1 MSDRM
6 PAAFVTSVVLHSLV
20 VAVLLLAAYS
30 KSFESKPA
38 TKVFELVAGEG
49 DNFAATEAPAL
60 GSPGG
65 IKLTVPPPPAPQPES
80 VKPEPASPEV
90 TKPEPVP
97 EKPIPTPP
105 VPTPPVPAPIVPK
118 PPIPVAP
125 PVPKQEPVKS
135 PTEPKPTTSKT
146 KTMAEQMR
154 WEAIRSE
161 SKIKTQIARDKAAE
175 KKRLEQEAK
184 VAKAAAA
191 SAPRVDVEG
200 IVKGVQGGSTA
211 NKEGGAGGKALVR
224 SDGPVME
231 AYFGM
236 LRDRLLKA
244 LDKPPGLSDTLVA
257 EAEFRISADGSI
269 RGAKII
275 SPSGS
280 VEFDRAVLE
289 AYSRVRM
296 PARPD
301 GKSTVQTARFRTKD
315 LDGG

>member
-1 MSDRM
+1 M
-6 PAAFVTSVVLHSLV
+6 PAAFVTSVVLHGLV

-30 KSFESKPA
+30 KNFESKPA
-38 TKVFELVAGEG
+38 TKIFELVAGEG

-65 IKLTVPPPPAPQPES
+65 IKLSVPAPP
-80 VKPEPASPEV
+80 VPRPEPVAPEV

-105 VPTPPVPAPIVPK
+105 VPTPPIPTPPVPK
-118 PPIPVAP
+118 PPMPVAP

-211 NKEGGAGGKALVR
+211 NKVGGAGGKALVR
-224 SDGPVME
+224 SDAPEMMD

-257 EAEFRISADGSI
+257 EAEFRIGADGSI

-280 VEFDRAVLE
+280 AEFDRAVLE

-301 GKSTVQTARFRTKD
+301 GKSSVQTARFRTKD
-315 LDGG
+315 LDGR

>member
-65 IKLTVPPPPAPQPES
+65 IKLSVPSPPVPR
-80 VKPEPASPEV
+80 PEPVAPEV

-97 EKPIPTPP
+97 EKPVPTPPIPTPP
-105 VPTPPVPAPIVPK
+105 VPK

-184 VAKAAAA
+184 VAKAEAA

-257 EAEFRISADGSI
+257 EAEFRIGADGSI

>member
-1 MSDRM
+1 M
-6 PAAFVTSVVLHSLV
+6 PAAFVTSVVLHGLV

-38 TKVFELVAGEG
+38 TKIFELVAGDG

-65 IKLTVPPPPAPQPES
+65 IKLSVPAPP
-80 VKPEPASPEV
+80 VPRPEPVAPEV

-97 EKPIPTPP
+97 EKP
-105 VPTPPVPAPIVPK
+105 VPTPPVTTPPVPK

-184 VAKAAAA
+184 VARAAAA

-257 EAEFRISADGSI
+257 EAEFRIGADGSI

-280 VEFDRAVLE
+280 AEFDRAVLE

-301 GKSTVQTARFRTKD
+301 GKSSVQTARFRTKD

>member
-1 MSDRM
+1 M
-6 PAAFVTSVVLHSLV
+6 PAAFVTSVVLHGLV

-38 TKVFELVAGEG
+38 TKIFELVAGEG

-65 IKLTVPPPPAPQPES
+65 IKLSVPAPP
-80 VKPEPASPEV
+80 VPRPEPVAPEV

-105 VPTPPVPAPIVPK
+105 VPTPPVPK
-118 PPIPVAP
+118 PPMPVAP

-211 NKEGGAGGKALVR
+211 NKVGGAGGKALVR
-224 SDGPVME
+224 SDAPEMMD

-257 EAEFRISADGSI
+257 EAEFRIGADGSI

-280 VEFDRAVLE
+280 AEFDRAVLE

-301 GKSTVQTARFRTKD
+301 GKSSVQTARFRTKD
-315 LDGG
+315 LDGR

>member
-1 MSDRM
+1 M
-6 PAAFVTSVVLHSLV
+6 PAAFVTSVVLHGLV

-38 TKVFELVAGEG
+38 TKIFELVAGEG

-65 IKLTVPPPPAPQPES
+65 IKLSVPAPP
-80 VKPEPASPEV
+80 VPRPEPVAPEV

-105 VPTPPVPAPIVPK
+105 VPTPPTPTPPVPK
-118 PPIPVAP
+118 PPMPVAP
-125 PVPKQEPVKS
+125 SVPKQEPVKS

-184 VAKAAAA
+184 AAKAAAA

-224 SDGPVME
+224 SDGPVMD

-257 EAEFRISADGSI
+257 EAEFRIGADGSI

-280 VEFDRAVLE
+280 AEFDRAVLE

-301 GKSTVQTARFRTKD
+301 GKSSVQTARFRTKD

>member
-65 IKLTVPPPPAPQPES
+65 IKLSVPSPPVPR
-80 VKPEPASPEV
+80 PEPVAPEV

-97 EKPIPTPP
+97 EKPVPTPPIPTPP
-105 VPTPPVPAPIVPK
+105 VPK
-118 PPIPVAP
+118 PPMPVAP

-257 EAEFRISADGSI
+257 EAEFRIGADGSI

-280 VEFDRAVLE
+280 AEFDRAVLE

-301 GKSTVQTARFRTKD
+301 GKSSVQTARFRTKD

>member
-1 MSDRM
+1 M
-6 PAAFVTSVVLHSLV
+6 PAAFVTSVLLHGLV

-38 TKVFELVAGEG
+38 TKIFELVAGEG

-65 IKLTVPPPPAPQPES
+65 IKLSVPTPPIPR
-80 VKPEPASPEV
+80 PEPVAPEA

-105 VPTPPVPAPIVPK
+105 VPTPPIPTPPVPK

-211 NKEGGAGGKALVR
+211 NKVGGAGGKALVR
-224 SDGPVME
+224 SDAPEMMD

-257 EAEFRISADGSI
+257 EAEFRIGADGSI

-280 VEFDRAVLE
+280 AEFDRAVLE

-301 GKSTVQTARFRTKD
+301 GKSSVQTARFRTKD
-315 LDGG
+315 LDGR

>member
-1 MSDRM
+1 M

-90 TKPEPVP
+90 TKPMPVP

-105 VPTPPVPAPIVPK
+105 LPTPPVPAPIVPK

-257 EAEFRISADGSI
+257 EAEFRIGADGSI

>member
-1 MSDRM
+1 M

-65 IKLTVPPPPAPQPES
+65 IKLSVPSPPVPRL
-80 VKPEPASPEV
+80 EPVAPEV

-97 EKPIPTPP
+97 EKPVPTPPIPTPP
-105 VPTPPVPAPIVPK
+105 VPTPPVPTPPVPK

-257 EAEFRISADGSI
+257 EAEFRIGADGSI

>member
-1 MSDRM
+1 
-6 PAAFVTSVVLHSLV
+6 
-20 VAVLLLAAYS
+20 
-30 KSFESKPA
+30 
-38 TKVFELVAGEG
+38 
-49 DNFAATEAPAL
+49 
-60 GSPGG
+60 
-65 IKLTVPPPPAPQPES
+65 
-80 VKPEPASPEV
+80 
-90 TKPEPVP
+90 
-97 EKPIPTPP
+97 
-105 VPTPPVPAPIVPK
+105 
-118 PPIPVAP
+118 
-125 PVPKQEPVKS
+125 
-135 PTEPKPTTSKT
+135 
-146 KTMAEQMR
+146 MAEQMR

-184 VAKAAAA
+184 AAKAAAA

-224 SDGPVME
+224 SDGPVMD

-257 EAEFRISADGSI
+257 EAEFRIGADGSI

-280 VEFDRAVLE
+280 AEFDRAVLE

-301 GKSTVQTARFRTKD
+301 GKSSVQTARFRTKD

>member
-6 PAAFVTSVVLHSLV
+6 PAAFVTSVVLHGLV

-38 TKVFELVAGEG
+38 TKIFELVAGEG

-60 GSPGG
+60 GLPGG
-65 IKLTVPPPPAPQPES
+65 IKLNVPAPP
-80 VKPEPASPEV
+80 VPRPEPVAPEV

-105 VPTPPVPAPIVPK
+105 VTTPPIPTPPVPK

-211 NKEGGAGGKALVR
+211 NKVGGAGGKALVR
-224 SDGPVME
+224 SDAPEMME

-257 EAEFRISADGSI
+257 EAEFRIGADGSI

-280 VEFDRAVLE
+280 AEFDRAVLE

-301 GKSTVQTARFRTKD
+301 GKSSVQTARFRTKD
-315 LDGG
+315 LDGR

>member
-1 MSDRM
+1 M
-6 PAAFVTSVVLHSLV
+6 PAAFVTSVVLHGLV

-38 TKVFELVAGEG
+38 TKIFELVAGEG

-65 IKLTVPPPPAPQPES
+65 IKLSVPAPP
-80 VKPEPASPEV
+80 VPRPEPVAPEV

-105 VPTPPVPAPIVPK
+105 VPTPPIPTPPVPK
-118 PPIPVAP
+118 PPMPVAP

-211 NKEGGAGGKALVR
+211 NKVGGAGGKALVR
-224 SDGPVME
+224 SDAPEMMD

-257 EAEFRISADGSI
+257 EAEFRIGADGSI

-280 VEFDRAVLE
+280 AEFDRAVLE

-301 GKSTVQTARFRTKD
+301 GKSSVQTARFRTKD
-315 LDGG
+315 LDGR

>member
-1 MSDRM
+1 M
-6 PAAFVTSVVLHSLV
+6 PAAFVTSVVLHGLV

-38 TKVFELVAGEG
+38 TKIFELVAGEG

-65 IKLTVPPPPAPQPES
+65 IKLSVPAPP
-80 VKPEPASPEV
+80 VPRPEPVAPEV

-97 EKPIPTPP
+97 EKPVPTPPIPTPP
-105 VPTPPVPAPIVPK
+105 VPK

-257 EAEFRISADGSI
+257 EAEFRIGADGSI

>member
-1 MSDRM
+1 M

-65 IKLTVPPPPAPQPES
+65 IKLSVPSPPVPR
-80 VKPEPASPEV
+80 PEPVAPEV

-97 EKPIPTPP
+97 EKP
-105 VPTPPVPAPIVPK
+105 VPTPPVTTPPVPK

-257 EAEFRISADGSI
+257 EAEFRIGADGSI

>member
-65 IKLTVPPPPAPQPES
+65 IKLSVPSPPVPR
-80 VKPEPASPEV
+80 PEPVAPEV

-97 EKPIPTPP
+97 EKPVPTPPIPTPP
-105 VPTPPVPAPIVPK
+105 MPK

-184 VAKAAAA
+184 VARAAAA

-224 SDGPVME
+224 GDGPEKME

-257 EAEFRISADGSI
+257 EAEFRIGADGSI

-280 VEFDRAVLE
+280 AEFDRAVLE

-301 GKSTVQTARFRTKD
+301 GKSSVQTARFRTKD

>member
-90 TKPEPVP
+90 TKPMPVP

-105 VPTPPVPAPIVPK
+105 LPTPPVPAPIVPK

-211 NKEGGAGGKALVR
+211 NKQGGAGGKALVR

-257 EAEFRISADGSI
+257 EAEFRIGADGSI

>member
-6 PAAFVTSVVLHSLV
+6 PAAFVTSVLLHGLV

-38 TKVFELVAGEG
+38 TKIFELVAGEG

-65 IKLTVPPPPAPQPES
+65 IKLSVPTPPIPPPEPVAPE
-80 VKPEPASPEV
+80 A

-105 VPTPPVPAPIVPK
+105 VPK

-211 NKEGGAGGKALVR
+211 NKVGGAGGKALVR
-224 SDGPVME
+224 SDAPEMMD

-257 EAEFRISADGSI
+257 EAEFRIGADGSI

-280 VEFDRAVLE
+280 AEFDRAVLE

-301 GKSTVQTARFRTKD
+301 GKSSVQTARFRTKD
-315 LDGG
+315 LDGR

>member
-1 MSDRM
+1 M
-6 PAAFVTSVVLHSLV
+6 PAAFVTSVVLHGLV

-38 TKVFELVAGEG
+38 TKIFELVAGEG

-65 IKLTVPPPPAPQPES
+65 IKLSVPAPP
-80 VKPEPASPEV
+80 VPRPEPVAPEV

-105 VPTPPVPAPIVPK
+105 VPK
-118 PPIPVAP
+118 PPMPVAP

-184 VAKAAAA
+184 VARAAAA

-257 EAEFRISADGSI
+257 EAEFRIGADGSI

-280 VEFDRAVLE
+280 AEFDRAVLE

-301 GKSTVQTARFRTKD
+301 GKSSVQTARFRTKD
-315 LDGG
+315 LDGR

>member
-1 MSDRM
+1 
-6 PAAFVTSVVLHSLV
+6 
-20 VAVLLLAAYS
+20 
-30 KSFESKPA
+30 
-38 TKVFELVAGEG
+38 
-49 DNFAATEAPAL
+49 
-60 GSPGG
+60 
-65 IKLTVPPPPAPQPES
+65 
-80 VKPEPASPEV
+80 
-90 TKPEPVP
+90 
-97 EKPIPTPP
+97 
-105 VPTPPVPAPIVPK
+105 
-118 PPIPVAP
+118 
-125 PVPKQEPVKS
+125 
-135 PTEPKPTTSKT
+135 
-146 KTMAEQMR
+146 MAEQMR

-211 NKEGGAGGKALVR
+211 NTEGGAGGKALVR

-257 EAEFRISADGSI
+257 EAEFRIGADGSI

>member
-6 PAAFVTSVVLHSLV
+6 PAAFVTSVVLHGLV

-38 TKVFELVAGEG
+38 TKIFELVAGEG

-65 IKLTVPPPPAPQPES
+65 IKLSVPAPP
-80 VKPEPASPEV
+80 VPRPEPVAPEV

-105 VPTPPVPAPIVPK
+105 VPK
-118 PPIPVAP
+118 PPMPVAP

-257 EAEFRISADGSI
+257 EAEFRIGADGSI

-301 GKSTVQTARFRTKD
+301 GKSSVQTARFRTKD

>member
-6 PAAFVTSVVLHSLV
+6 PAAFVTSVVLHGLV

-38 TKVFELVAGEG
+38 TKIFELVAGEG

-65 IKLTVPPPPAPQPES
+65 IKLSVPAPP
-80 VKPEPASPEV
+80 VPRPEPVAPEV

-105 VPTPPVPAPIVPK
+105 VPK
-118 PPIPVAP
+118 PPMPVAP

-200 IVKGVQGGSTA
+200 IVKGVQVGSTA

-257 EAEFRISADGSI
+257 EAEFRIGADGSI

-280 VEFDRAVLE
+280 AEFDRAVLE

-301 GKSTVQTARFRTKD
+301 GKSSVQTARFRTKD

>member
-6 PAAFVTSVVLHSLV
+6 PAAFVTSVLLHGLV

-38 TKVFELVAGEG
+38 TKIFELVAGEG

-65 IKLTVPPPPAPQPES
+65 IKLSVPTPPIPR
-80 VKPEPASPEV
+80 PEPVAPEV
-90 TKPEPVP
+90 TNPEPVP
-97 EKPIPTPP
+97 EKPIPPP
-105 VPTPPVPAPIVPK
+105 PVPK

-257 EAEFRISADGSI
+257 EAEFRIGADGSI

-280 VEFDRAVLE
+280 AEFDRAVLE

-301 GKSTVQTARFRTKD
+301 GKSSVQTARFRTKD

>member
-1 MSDRM
+1 M

-65 IKLTVPPPPAPQPES
+65 IKLSVPSPPVPR
-80 VKPEPASPEV
+80 PEPVAPEV

-105 VPTPPVPAPIVPK
+105 VPK
-118 PPIPVAP
+118 PPMPVAP

-257 EAEFRISADGSI
+257 EAEFRIGADGSI

-301 GKSTVQTARFRTKD
+301 GKSSVQTARFRTKD

>member
-1 MSDRM
+1 M

-65 IKLTVPPPPAPQPES
+65 IKLSVPSPPVPR
-80 VKPEPASPEV
+80 PEPVAPEV

-105 VPTPPVPAPIVPK
+105 VPTPPIPTPPVPK
-118 PPIPVAP
+118 PPMPVAP

-135 PTEPKPTTSKT
+135 PTEPKPTSSKT
-146 KTMAEQMR
+146 KTMA

-257 EAEFRISADGSI
+257 EAEFRIGADGSI

-301 GKSTVQTARFRTKD
+301 GKSSVQTARFRTKD

>member
-6 PAAFVTSVVLHSLV
+6 PAAFVTSVLLHGLV

-38 TKVFELVAGEG
+38 TKIFELVAGEG

-65 IKLTVPPPPAPQPES
+65 IKLSVPTPPIPR
-80 VKPEPASPEV
+80 PEPVAPEA

-105 VPTPPVPAPIVPK
+105 VPTPPIPTPPVPK

-211 NKEGGAGGKALVR
+211 NKVGGAGGKALVR
-224 SDGPVME
+224 SDAPEMMD

-257 EAEFRISADGSI
+257 EAEFRIGADGSI

-280 VEFDRAVLE
+280 AEFDRAVLE

-301 GKSTVQTARFRTKD
+301 GKSSVQTARFRTKD
-315 LDGG
+315 LDGR

>member
-65 IKLTVPPPPAPQPES
+65 IKLSVPSPPVPR
-80 VKPEPASPEV
+80 PEPVAPEV

-97 EKPIPTPP
+97 EKPVPTPPIPTPP
-105 VPTPPVPAPIVPK
+105 VPK

-135 PTEPKPTTSKT
+135 PTEPKPTSSKT

-184 VAKAAAA
+184 VAKAEAA

-257 EAEFRISADGSI
+257 EAEFRIGADGSI

>member
-65 IKLTVPPPPAPQPES
+65 IKLSVPSPPVPR
-80 VKPEPASPEV
+80 PEPVAPEV

-97 EKPIPTPP
+97 EKPVPTPPIPTPP
-105 VPTPPVPAPIVPK
+105 VPK

-135 PTEPKPTTSKT
+135 PTEPKPTSSKT

-257 EAEFRISADGSI
+257 EAEFRIGADGSI

>member
-1 MSDRM
+1 M

-65 IKLTVPPPPAPQPES
+65 IKLSVPSPPVPR
-80 VKPEPASPEV
+80 PEPVAPEV

-97 EKPIPTPP
+97 EKPVPTPP
-105 VPTPPVPAPIVPK
+105 VPTPPIPTPPVPK

-211 NKEGGAGGKALVR
+211 NKVGGAGGKALVR
-224 SDGPVME
+224 SDAPEMDV
-231 AYFGM
+231 YFAE

-257 EAEFRISADGSI
+257 EAEFRIGADGSI

-280 VEFDRAVLE
+280 AEFDRAVLE

-296 PARPD
+296 RARPD

>member
-1 MSDRM
+1 M

-65 IKLTVPPPPAPQPES
+65 IKLSVPSPPVPR
-80 VKPEPASPEV
+80 PEPVAPEV

-105 VPTPPVPAPIVPK
+105 VPK

-135 PTEPKPTTSKT
+135 PTEPKPTSSKT

-257 EAEFRISADGSI
+257 EAEFRIGADGSI

>member
-6 PAAFVTSVVLHSLV
+6 PAAFVTSVVLHGLV

-38 TKVFELVAGEG
+38 TKIFELVAGEG

-65 IKLTVPPPPAPQPES
+65 IKLSVPAPP
-80 VKPEPASPEV
+80 VPRPEPVAPEV

-105 VPTPPVPAPIVPK
+105 VPTPPVPK
-118 PPIPVAP
+118 PPMPVAP

-211 NKEGGAGGKALVR
+211 NKVGGAGGKALVR
-224 SDGPVME
+224 SDAPEMMD

-257 EAEFRISADGSI
+257 EAEFRIGADGSI

-280 VEFDRAVLE
+280 AEFDRAVLE

-301 GKSTVQTARFRTKD
+301 GKSSVQTARFRTKD
-315 LDGG
+315 LDGR

>member
-6 PAAFVTSVVLHSLV
+6 PAAFVTSVLLHGLV

-38 TKVFELVAGEG
+38 TKIFELVAGEG

-65 IKLTVPPPPAPQPES
+65 IKLSVPTPPIPR
-80 VKPEPASPEV
+80 PEPVAPEA

-105 VPTPPVPAPIVPK
+105 VPTPPIPTPPVPK
-118 PPIPVAP
+118 PPMPVAP

-211 NKEGGAGGKALVR
+211 NKVGGAGGKALVR
-224 SDGPVME
+224 SDAPEMMD

-257 EAEFRISADGSI
+257 EAEFRIGADGSI

-280 VEFDRAVLE
+280 AEFDRAVLE

-301 GKSTVQTARFRTKD
+301 GKSSVQTARFRTKD
-315 LDGG
+315 LDGR

>member
-6 PAAFVTSVVLHSLV
+6 PAAFVTSVVLHGLV

-38 TKVFELVAGEG
+38 TKIFELVAGEG

-65 IKLTVPPPPAPQPES
+65 IKLSVPAPP
-80 VKPEPASPEV
+80 VPRPEPVAPEV

-105 VPTPPVPAPIVPK
+105 VPTPPTPTPPVPK
-118 PPIPVAP
+118 PPMPVAP
-125 PVPKQEPVKS
+125 SVPKQEPVKS

-184 VAKAAAA
+184 AAKAAAA

-257 EAEFRISADGSI
+257 EAEFRIGADGSI

-280 VEFDRAVLE
+280 AEFDRAVLE

-301 GKSTVQTARFRTKD
+301 GKSSVQTARFRTKD

>member
-105 VPTPPVPAPIVPK
+105 LPTPPVPAPIVPK

-257 EAEFRISADGSI
+257 EAEFRIGADGSI

>member
-1 MSDRM
+1 M

-65 IKLTVPPPPAPQPES
+65 IKLSVPSPPVPR
-80 VKPEPASPEV
+80 PEPVAPEV

-97 EKPIPTPP
+97 EKPVPTPPIPTPP
-105 VPTPPVPAPIVPK
+105 VPK

-257 EAEFRISADGSI
+257 EAEFRIGADGSI